1 MADNSTYT
9 ALPEKDILLRQWAN
23 IGIEQPDDEI
33 LKIYQLEQRIGTLAQ
48 EAKEIR
54 SLITRLEICHYSF
67 PENIERV
74 IEAIGK
80 LEPVSDFEDCGSFDE
95 ERLQFSQRYFS
106 DLTAWLQGRK
116 SETEEML
123 GERNHLK
130 EWLVACLAKT
140 LKELAGLR
148 ESIPELNDLE
158 NNRD

>member
-1 MADNSTYT
+1 M
-9 ALPEKDILLRQWAN
+9 
-23 IGIEQPDDEI
+23 
-33 LKIYQLEQRIGTLAQ
+33 
-48 EAKEIR
+48 
-54 SLITRLEICHYSF
+54 
-67 PENIERV
+67 

-80 LEPVSDFEDCGSFDE
+80 LEPVLDVEGCGSFDE